1 MWIVRV
7 ALNRPYTFIVF
18 ALVVILITPFV
29 LQHTAIDIFP
39 DINIPFI
46 SVGWN
51 YTGLSPEQMEDP
63 IVSNYER
70 FLTTAVDSIEHIE
83 SQTVAGR
90 SVVKIFFQPGANVP
104 MALTQITATSQSIIR
119 GLPPGIAAPLIITC
133 SASAVPIVQLGM
145 KGEGLSEQEL
155 FDYAANLVR
164 NQMSTVPGT
173 SVPWPYG
180 GKQRQVSVNVDIPAL
195 QAKGL
200 SPVDVINAVSSQNLA
215 LPSGSVKLGPTEYNV
230 EMNGSTNTIAA
241 INDLPIKMVNGA
253 TIYVR
258 DVASVSD
265 GFSPQINI
273 VRMDGQRGVL
283 VTIYKTG
290 NASTLDVDSNVYKKL
305 PQIASLLP
313 PQLVMTPLF

>member
-18 ALVVILITPFV
+18 ALVIILITPFV

-39 DINIPFI
+39 DINIPVI

-51 YTGLSPEQMEDP
+51 YTGLSPEQMEDR

-90 SVVKIFFQPGANVP
+90 SVIKIFFQPGANVP
-104 MALTQITATSQSIIR
+104 MALTQVTATSQSIIR
-119 GLPPGIAAPLIITC
+119 SLPPGIAAPLIITY

-164 NQMSTVPGT
+164 NQMATVPGT
-173 SVPWPYG
+173 SIPWPYG

-230 EMNGSTNTIAA
+230 EMNGSTEHHRRPQRSAA
-241 INDLPIKMVNGA
+241 QDRQRLDHLRPRRRARQRRLLSADQYRAHGRPARRAGDGLQDGKRFHPGHCLPDLCQA
-253 TIYVR
+253 AA
-258 DVASVSD
+258 DCLASAA
-265 GFSPQINI
+265 
-273 VRMDGQRGVL
+273 
-283 VTIYKTG
+283 
-290 NASTLDVDSNVYKKL
+290 ASW
-305 PQIASLLP
+305 
-313 PQLVMTPLF
+313 